1 MTASEAIYLD
11 YNATTPVAP
20 SVVEAMQPYWSQI
33 YGNPSSSHRPG
44 RLAHEAMEKARSQ
57 VASLLGVSAEWVVF
71 TGGATEA
78 SNLALRGF
86 VPRDER
92 RHLIIS
98 AVEHPAVVEPV
109 KAMER
114 AGWSVSLAPVDGYG
128 RIKLDEFERLLRADT
143 ALVSVM
149 HANNEVGT
157 IQPIAEIARLIKP
170 RGIVLHTDAAQ
181 SVGKIPVSIPELG
194 VDMLTLAGH
203 KFYAP
208 KGVGA
213 LVCDPGVKIAQLD
226 FGAGHESGLRPGTEN
241 VPLIVGLGEAARLVQ
256 ETLAQRRIN
265 MQTMRDKLHRLLQEK
280 VPGLQLNGHPS
291 DRLPNTLNV
300 SFPGGVANAILAQLT
315 DSVAASAGSA
325 CHSGSNAVSGVLG
338 AMGIDA
344 IRAAGAI
351 RLSVGTGMTES
362 DLVLAAERLGATW
375 LNETFA
381 RESCA

>member
-1 MTASEAIYLD
+1 MIMTSASEPIYLD

-20 SVVEAMQPYWSQI
+20 SVVEAMQPYWSEI

-44 RLAHEAMEKARSQ
+44 RLAHAALEKAREQ
-57 VASLLGVSAEWVVF
+57 VASLVGVSPEWVIF

-98 AVEHPAVVEPV
+98 AIEHPAVMEPV

-114 AGWSVSLAPVDGYG
+114 SGWSVSLAPVDEYG
-128 RIKLDEFERLLRADT
+128 RVKLDEFERLLRTDT
-143 ALVSVM
+143 ALVSIM

-157 IQPIAEIARLIKP
+157 IQPIAEIARLAKP

-181 SVGKIPVSIPELG
+181 SVGKVPVSIPDLD
-194 VDMLTLAGH
+194 VDMLTLTGH

-213 LVCDPGVKIAQLD
+213 LIRHPALKLAPID

-241 VPLIVGLGEAARLVQ
+241 VPLIVGLGEAARLAK
-256 ETLAQRRIN
+256 EELAARTSR
-265 MQTMRDKLHRLLQEK
+265 MQTMRDQLHQLLLERI
-280 VPGLQLNGHPS
+280 PNLQLMRG
-291 DRLPNTLNV
+291 
-300 SFPGGVANAILAQLT
+300 ANAAVVGILG
-315 DSVAASAGSA
+315 AALYDPVWTSA
-325 CHSGSNAVSGVLG
+325 VLG
-338 AMGIDA
+338 PRDFA
-344 IRAAGAI
+344 IALTGFLLLTVWKIAPWIVVALLSAAGI
-351 RLSVGTGMTES
+351 LPSF
-362 DLVLAAERLGATW
+362 LA
-375 LNETFA
+375 
-381 RESCA
+381 